1 MVSYLLGIDLGATS
15 VTAAV
20 LCTGGAAE
28 SVRLGGRDGSD
39 VLPAVLVATPGGD
52 LLCGEPARRR
62 APAEPDRVA
71 RGFLDRVG
79 DPTPLSLGGFAYAA
93 EDLCARLVRVLV
105 DEVSTRHGGPPS
117 RIGVTCPVGWGRHK
131 RDLLAAALRRR
142 GLTVSLVTA
151 PQAVALAHRA
161 VGPAGGPLAVVDLGG
176 NGTTATVLAAAAP
189 GVLPDAVGRTLTC
202 RTGGADVDD
211 AVFAFVRSSS
221 PATAAAFDALDPDD
235 PRTVAAL
242 TSLRDECRAAKQ
254 LLSRDTVATVPVELP
269 GLRTA
274 VRIHRSDLDELTR
287 PLLEPVTDLVQD
299 VVAAAPD
306 AEVLLAGGAARM
318 PVVVQAVSA
327 ALGRPV
333 AVVADPVADA
343 ARGAALAV
351 APGAGTSW
359 PGVRMAPLTGV
370 PTPREPVD
378 PAGRSPWDRP
388 GPDAADRA
396 GSADH
401 GDRTDRATPAWP
413 TRGERER
420 TARTEAP
427 AADRTA
433 VALLDPEPPTGPL
446 TAVPR
451 TRTAQ
456 PLAPARTSVLGAGRV
471 TAPAIARPERPA
483 PDTLVTRDAPA
494 GAARRGLVTRP
505 RLMVGAGGL
514 AGAAA
519 IAGALLFWPTT
530 SPGIGE
536 LSAAPVLSSP
546 AVAPAPVAPGA
557 APAPRPAR
565 SRAPP
570 WVGRAPAPRVARP
583 PGASRPAPP
592 RVPLR
597 RPRPAPQLRPRQLR
611 PRLPRLLR
619 HRPCRPPRWCRPR
632 RPRRRR
638 RPARAR
644 TRRWRAPLLRPP
656 RRSPPRPPPIRPP
669 RPRARPRRLP
679 RRRRASLRQPRDH
692 PGGQGN
698 RSPIT
703 LCAATTA
710 RSDPHPTPSRPD
722 PGAG

>member
-1 MVSYLLGIDLGATS
+1 MSYLLGIDLGATS

-20 LCTGGAAE
+20 LRTGGAAE
-28 SVRLGGRDGSD
+28 PVRLGGRDGSD

-79 DPTPLSLGGFAYAA
+79 DPTPLSLGGYAYAA

-161 VGPAGGPLAVVDLGG
+161 VVPAGGPLAVVDLGG

-189 GVLPDAVGRTLTC
+189 GVLPDAVGRTLSC

-242 TSLRDECRAAKQ
+242 TALRDECRAAKQ
-254 LLSRDTVATVPVELP
+254 LLSRDTVATVRVEMP
-269 GLRTA
+269 GLLTA

-287 PLLEPVTDLVQD
+287 PLLEPVADLVQD

-370 PTPREPVD
+370 PAPREPVD
-378 PAGRSPWDRP
+378 PAGRSPWGRP
-388 GPDAADRA
+388 GPEATE
-396 GSADH
+396 
-401 GDRTDRATPAWP
+401 RTDRTGTTDRNAPAWP

-420 TARTEAP
+420 TPRTEQP
-427 AADRTA
+427 AATA

-446 TAVPR
+446 TVVPR
-451 TRTAQ
+451 PRTA
-456 PLAPARTSVLGAGRV
+456 PPPAPARTSVLGAGQLP
-471 TAPAIARPERPA
+471 APSAVRPERPA
-483 PDTLVTRDAPA
+483 LVTRDAPA
-494 GAARRGLVTRP
+494 TARRATITRQRLV
-505 RLMVGAGGL
+505 VGAGGL

-557 APAPRPAR
+557 APAAGVAAGPAAGAPVGGRHAAAGGAGASGGAATGGTAARPAAGAA
-565 SRAPP
+565 AP
-570 WVGRAPAPRVARP
+570 VAAVAPAPAPVV
-583 PGASRPAPP
+583 PAPAAP
-592 RVPLR
+592 
-597 RPRPAPQLRPRQLR
+597 PAPVVST
-611 PRLPRLLR
+611 
-619 HRPCRPPRWCRPR
+619 PPVTTP
-632 RPRRRR
+632 
-638 RPARAR
+638 PA
-644 TRRWRAPLLRPP
+644 TSQGPSTPTEGTPDPTTPP
-656 RRSPPRPPPIRPP
+656 VTTPPATDPTTPVPDP
-669 RPRARPRRLP
+669 
-679 RRRRASLRQPRDH
+679 
-692 PGGQGN
+692 
-698 RSPIT
+698 T
-703 LCAATTA
+703 TTA
-710 RSDPHPTPSRPD
+710 PAPTSTTPAA
-722 PGAG
+722 GAAA

>member
-1 MVSYLLGIDLGATS
+1 MSYLLGIDLGATS

-20 LCTGGAAE
+20 LRTGGAAE
-28 SVRLGGRDGSD
+28 PVRLGGRDGSD

-79 DPTPLSLGGFAYAA
+79 DPTPLSLGGYAYAA

-161 VGPAGGPLAVVDLGG
+161 VVPAGGPLAVVDLGG

-189 GVLPDAVGRTLTC
+189 GVLPDAVGRTLGC

-221 PATAAAFDALDPDD
+221 PATAAAFDTLDPDD
-235 PRTVAAL
+235 PQTVAAL
-242 TSLRDECRAAKQ
+242 TALRDECRAAKQ
-254 LLSRDTVATVPVELP
+254 LLSRDTVATVRVEMP

-274 VRIHRSDLDELTR
+274 VRIHRSDLDELIR
-287 PLLEPVTDLVQD
+287 PLLEPVADLVQD
-299 VVAAAPD
+299 VAAAAPD

-370 PTPREPVD
+370 PAPREPVD

-388 GPDAADRA
+388 GPEATE
-396 GSADH
+396 
-401 GDRTDRATPAWP
+401 RTDRTGTTDRTAPAWP

-420 TARTEAP
+420 TEQP
-427 AADRTA
+427 AAAVTA

-451 TRTAQ
+451 PRTAQ
-456 PLAPARTSVLGAGRV
+456 PPAPARTSVLGAGQSP
-471 TAPAIARPERPA
+471 APSTVRPERPA

-494 GAARRGLVTRP
+494 TARRATVTRQ
-505 RLMVGAGGL
+505 RLVVGAGGL

-557 APAPRPAR
+557 APAAGVAAGPAAGAPAGGRHAAAGGAGVPGGAATGGTAARPAAGAA
-565 SRAPP
+565 AP
-570 WVGRAPAPRVARP
+570 VAAVAPAPA
-583 PGASRPAPP
+583 APAPAAP
-592 RVPLR
+592 PPTASTPPASTPPKTPPPTTQTPTEGTSDPTTPPVTTPPATDPTTPVPD
-597 RPRPAPQLRPRQLR
+597 PTTTAPAPTSTT
-611 PRLPRLLR
+611 
-619 HRPCRPPRWCRPR
+619 
-632 RPRRRR
+632 
-638 RPARAR
+638 PAA
-644 TRRWRAPLLRPP
+644 
-656 RRSPPRPPPIRPP
+656 
-669 RPRARPRRLP
+669 
-679 RRRRASLRQPRDH
+679 
-692 PGGQGN
+692 G
-698 RSPIT
+698 
-703 LCAATTA
+703 AAA
-710 RSDPHPTPSRPD
+710 
-722 PGAG
+722 

>member
-1 MVSYLLGIDLGATS
+1 MSYLLGIDLGATS

-20 LCTGGAAE
+20 LRTGGAAE

-151 PQAVALAHRA
+151 PQAVALAHRT
-161 VGPAGGPLAVVDLGG
+161 VVPAGGPLAVVDLGG

-211 AVFAFVRSSS
+211 AVFAFVQSSS

-359 PGVRMAPLTGV
+359 PGVRMVPLAGV

-388 GPDAADRA
+388 GPDTVDRA
-396 GSADH
+396 GST
-401 GDRTDRATPAWP
+401 DRTDRTTPAWP

-456 PLAPARTSVLGAGRV
+456 PPAPARPSVLGAGRV

-494 GAARRGLVTRP
+494 GAARRGVVTRQ

-557 APAPRPAR
+557 APAPGAASGPVAGAPVGGTRAGASGGAATGGVAARPAAGAA
-565 SRAPP
+565 APAAP
-570 WVGRAPAPRVARP
+570 GAPAPA
-583 PGASRPAPP
+583 APAPAA
-592 RVPLR
+592 
-597 RPRPAPQLRPRQLR
+597 PAPAVPS
-611 PRLPRLLR
+611 
-619 HRPCRPPRWCRPR
+619 
-632 RPRRRR
+632 
-638 RPARAR
+638 
-644 TRRWRAPLLRPP
+644 APVV
-656 RRSPPRPPPIRPP
+656 SPPPATSPPATSTSPNTPAEGTSDPATPP
-669 RPRARPRRLP
+669 VTTPPATAPTTP
-679 RRRRASLRQPRDH
+679 A
-692 PGGQGN
+692 PG
-698 RSPIT
+698 PT
-703 LCAATTA
+703 TTA
-710 RSDPHPTPSRPD
+710 PAPSSSVAP
-722 PGAG
+722 AAA

>member
-20 LCTGGAAE
+20 LRTGGAAE

-62 APAEPDRVA
+62 APAEPDHVA
-71 RGFLDRVG
+71 RGFLDRLG

-161 VGPAGGPLAVVDLGG
+161 VVPAGGPLAVVDLGG

-396 GSADH
+396 GSADR
-401 GDRTDRATPAWP
+401 GDRTDRTDRATPAWP

-427 AADRTA
+427 APDRTA

-456 PLAPARTSVLGAGRV
+456 PPAPARTSVLGAGQV

-494 GAARRGLVTRP
+494 GAARRGLVTRQ

-557 APAPRPAR
+557 APAAGDASGPVAGAPVGGTRAGTSGGAATGGVAARPAAGAA
-565 SRAPP
+565 APAAP
-570 WVGRAPAPRVARP
+570 GAPAPA
-583 PGASRPAPP
+583 APAP
-592 RVPLR
+592 VV
-597 RPRPAPQLRPRQLR
+597 PAPAA
-611 PRLPRLLR
+611 
-619 HRPCRPPRWCRPR
+619 
-632 RPRRRR
+632 
-638 RPARAR
+638 PASA
-644 TRRWRAPLLRPP
+644 APGPAVP
-656 RRSPPRPPPIRPP
+656 SAPVVSPPPATSPPATSTGPNTPVEGSPAPATPP
-669 RPRARPRRLP
+669 VTTPPATDPTTP
-679 RRRRASLRQPRDH
+679 A
-692 PGGQGN
+692 PG
-698 RSPIT
+698 PT
-703 LCAATTA
+703 TTA
-710 RSDPHPTPSRPD
+710 PAPSSSVP
-722 PGAG
+722 PAAA

>member
-1 MVSYLLGIDLGATS
+1 MSYLLGIDLGATS

-20 LCTGGAAE
+20 LRTGGAAE
-28 SVRLGGRDGSD
+28 PVRLGGRDGSD

-79 DPTPLSLGGFAYAA
+79 DPTPLSLGGYAYAA

-161 VGPAGGPLAVVDLGG
+161 VVPAGGPLAVVDLGG

-189 GVLPDAVGRTLTC
+189 GVLPDAVGRTLGC

-221 PATAAAFDALDPDD
+221 PAAAAAFDALDPDD

-242 TSLRDECRAAKQ
+242 TALRDECRAAKQ
-254 LLSRDTVATVPVELP
+254 LLSRDTVATVRVEMP

-287 PLLEPVTDLVQD
+287 PLLEPVADLVQD
-299 VVAAAPD
+299 VAAAAPD

-318 PVVVQAVSA
+318 PVAVQAVSA

-370 PTPREPVD
+370 PAPREPVD

-388 GPDAADRA
+388 GTEAT
-396 GSADH
+396 G
-401 GDRTDRATPAWP
+401 RTDRTGTTDRIAPAWP

-420 TARTEAP
+420 TARTEQP
-427 AADRTA
+427 AAAATA

-451 TRTAQ
+451 PRTAQ
-456 PLAPARTSVLGAGRV
+456 PPAPARTSVLGAGQSP
-471 TAPAIARPERPA
+471 APSAVRPERPA

-494 GAARRGLVTRP
+494 TARRATVTRQ
-505 RLMVGAGGL
+505 RLVVGAGGL

-557 APAPRPAR
+557 APAAGVAAGPAAGAPAGGRHAATGGAGASGGAATGGTAARPA
-565 SRAPP
+565 AGAAGP
-570 WVGRAPAPRVARP
+570 VAAVAPAPAPVA
-583 PGASRPAPP
+583 PGPAAPPAPVVSTP
-592 RVPLR
+592 PVTTPPATSQGPSTPTEGTPDPTTPPVTTPPATDPTTPVPG
-597 RPRPAPQLRPRQLR
+597 PTTTAPAPTSTT
-611 PRLPRLLR
+611 
-619 HRPCRPPRWCRPR
+619 
-632 RPRRRR
+632 
-638 RPARAR
+638 PAA
-644 TRRWRAPLLRPP
+644 
-656 RRSPPRPPPIRPP
+656 
-669 RPRARPRRLP
+669 
-679 RRRRASLRQPRDH
+679 
-692 PGGQGN
+692 G
-698 RSPIT
+698 
-703 LCAATTA
+703 AAA
-710 RSDPHPTPSRPD
+710 
-722 PGAG
+722 

>member
-20 LCTGGAAE
+20 LRTGGAAE

-396 GSADH
+396 GSAGSADR

-427 AADRTA
+427 APDRTA

-456 PLAPARTSVLGAGRV
+456 PPAPARTSVLGAGQV

-494 GAARRGLVTRP
+494 GAARRGLVTRQ

-546 AVAPAPVAPGA
+546 AVAPAPVAPASGDASGPVAGAPVGGTRAGTSGGAATGGVAARPAAGAAAPAAPGAPAPA
-557 APAPRPAR
+557 APAPVVPAPA
-565 SRAPP
+565 APGP
-570 WVGRAPAPRVARP
+570 AVPSAPVVSPPPVTTPPATSTGPNTPAEGTSDPTTPPVTTPPATDPTTPAPGPTTTAPAPSSSVP
-583 PGASRPAPP
+583 P
-592 RVPLR
+592 
-597 RPRPAPQLRPRQLR
+597 
-611 PRLPRLLR
+611 
-619 HRPCRPPRWCRPR
+619 
-632 RPRRRR
+632 
-638 RPARAR
+638 
-644 TRRWRAPLLRPP
+644 
-656 RRSPPRPPPIRPP
+656 
-669 RPRARPRRLP
+669 
-679 RRRRASLRQPRDH
+679 
-692 PGGQGN
+692 
-698 RSPIT
+698 
-703 LCAATTA
+703 AAA
-710 RSDPHPTPSRPD
+710 
-722 PGAG
+722 

>member
-20 LCTGGAAE
+20 LRTGGAAE

-161 VGPAGGPLAVVDLGG
+161 VVPAGGPLAVVDLGG

-396 GSADH
+396 GSAGSADR

-427 AADRTA
+427 APDRTA

-456 PLAPARTSVLGAGRV
+456 PPAPARTSVLGAGQV

-494 GAARRGLVTRP
+494 GAARRGLVTRQ

-557 APAPRPAR
+557 APASGDASGPVAGAPVGGTRAGTSGGAATGGVAARPAAGAA
-565 SRAPP
+565 APAAP
-570 WVGRAPAPRVARP
+570 GAPAPA
-583 PGASRPAPP
+583 APAP
-592 RVPLR
+592 VV
-597 RPRPAPQLRPRQLR
+597 PAPAAPG
-611 PRLPRLLR
+611 
-619 HRPCRPPRWCRPR
+619 
-632 RPRRRR
+632 
-638 RPARAR
+638 PAVPS
-644 TRRWRAPLLRPP
+644 APVV
-656 RRSPPRPPPIRPP
+656 SPPPVTTPPATSTGPNTPAEGTSDPTTPP
-669 RPRARPRRLP
+669 VTTPPATDPTTP
-679 RRRRASLRQPRDH
+679 A
-692 PGGQGN
+692 PG
-698 RSPIT
+698 PT
-703 LCAATTA
+703 TTA
-710 RSDPHPTPSRPD
+710 PAPSSSVP
-722 PGAG
+722 PAAA

>member
-20 LCTGGAAE
+20 LRTGGAAE

-151 PQAVALAHRA
+151 PQAVALAHRT
-161 VGPAGGPLAVVDLGG
+161 VVPAGGPLAVVDLGG

-211 AVFAFVRSSS
+211 AVFAFVQSSS

-359 PGVRMAPLTGV
+359 PGVRMVPLAGV

-388 GPDAADRA
+388 GPDTVDRA
-396 GSADH
+396 GST
-401 GDRTDRATPAWP
+401 DRTDRTTPAWP

-456 PLAPARTSVLGAGRV
+456 PPAPARPSVLGAGRV

-494 GAARRGLVTRP
+494 GAARRGVVTRQ

-557 APAPRPAR
+557 APAPGAASGPVAGAPVGGTRAGASGGAATGGVAARPAAGAA
-565 SRAPP
+565 APAAP
-570 WVGRAPAPRVARP
+570 GAPAPA
-583 PGASRPAPP
+583 APAPAA
-592 RVPLR
+592 
-597 RPRPAPQLRPRQLR
+597 PAPAVPS
-611 PRLPRLLR
+611 
-619 HRPCRPPRWCRPR
+619 
-632 RPRRRR
+632 
-638 RPARAR
+638 
-644 TRRWRAPLLRPP
+644 APVV
-656 RRSPPRPPPIRPP
+656 SPPPATSPPATSTSPNTPAEGTSDPATPP
-669 RPRARPRRLP
+669 VTTPPATAPTTP
-679 RRRRASLRQPRDH
+679 A
-692 PGGQGN
+692 PG
-698 RSPIT
+698 PT
-703 LCAATTA
+703 TTA
-710 RSDPHPTPSRPD
+710 PAPSSSVAP
-722 PGAG
+722 AAA

>member
-161 VGPAGGPLAVVDLGG
+161 VVPAGGPLAVVDLGG
-176 NGTTATVLAAAAP
+176 NGTAATVLAAAAP

-396 GSADH
+396 GSADR
-401 GDRTDRATPAWP
+401 GDRTDRTDRATPAWP

-427 AADRTA
+427 APDRTA

-456 PLAPARTSVLGAGRV
+456 PPAPARTSVLGAGRV
-471 TAPAIARPERPA
+471 TAPAVARPERPA

-494 GAARRGLVTRP
+494 GAARRGVVTRQ

-557 APAPRPAR
+557 APAPGAAAGPVAGAPVGGTRAGTSGGAATGGVAARPAAGAA
-565 SRAPP
+565 APAAP
-570 WVGRAPAPRVARP
+570 GAPAPA
-583 PGASRPAPP
+583 APAP
-592 RVPLR
+592 VV
-597 RPRPAPQLRPRQLR
+597 PAPAA
-611 PRLPRLLR
+611 
-619 HRPCRPPRWCRPR
+619 
-632 RPRRRR
+632 
-638 RPARAR
+638 PASA
-644 TRRWRAPLLRPP
+644 APGPAVP
-656 RRSPPRPPPIRPP
+656 SAPVVSPPPATSPPATSTGPNTPAEGSPAPATPP
-669 RPRARPRRLP
+669 VTTPPANDPTTP
-679 RRRRASLRQPRDH
+679 A
-692 PGGQGN
+692 PG
-698 RSPIT
+698 PT
-703 LCAATTA
+703 TTA
-710 RSDPHPTPSRPD
+710 PAPSSSVAP
-722 PGAG
+722 AAA

>member
-1 MVSYLLGIDLGATS
+1 MSYLLGIDLGATS

-20 LCTGGAAE
+20 LRTGGAAE
-28 SVRLGGRDGSD
+28 PVRLGGRDGAD

-62 APAEPDRVA
+62 APTEPDRVA

-161 VGPAGGPLAVVDLGG
+161 VVPAGGPLAVVDLGG

-189 GVLPDAVGRTLTC
+189 GVLPDAVGRTLGC

-242 TSLRDECRAAKQ
+242 TALRDECRAAKQ
-254 LLSRDTVATVPVELP
+254 LLSRDTVATVRVEMP

-287 PLLEPVTDLVQD
+287 PLLEPVADLVQD

-318 PVVVQAVSA
+318 PVVVQAVSV

-370 PTPREPVD
+370 PAPREPVD

-388 GPDAADRA
+388 GPEATE
-396 GSADH
+396 
-401 GDRTDRATPAWP
+401 RTDRTGTTDRTAPAWP

-420 TARTEAP
+420 TERTERP
-427 AADRTA
+427 GAAATA

-451 TRTAQ
+451 PRTAQ
-456 PLAPARTSVLGAGRV
+456 PPAPARTSVLGAGQPS
-471 TAPAIARPERPA
+471 APSAVRPERPA

-494 GAARRGLVTRP
+494 TARRATVTRQ
-505 RLMVGAGGL
+505 RLVVGAGGL

-546 AVAPAPVAPGA
+546 AVAPTPVAPGA
-557 APAPRPAR
+557 APAADVVAGPAAGAPVGGGDAAAGGAGAPGGAATGGAAARPAAGAA
-565 SRAPP
+565 AP
-570 WVGRAPAPRVARP
+570 VAAVAPAPAPVA
-583 PGASRPAPP
+583 PGPAAPPAPVVSTP
-592 RVPLR
+592 PVTTPPATSQGPSTPTEGTTDPTTPPVTTPPATDPTTPVPD
-597 RPRPAPQLRPRQLR
+597 PTTTAPAPTSTT
-611 PRLPRLLR
+611 
-619 HRPCRPPRWCRPR
+619 
-632 RPRRRR
+632 
-638 RPARAR
+638 PAA
-644 TRRWRAPLLRPP
+644 
-656 RRSPPRPPPIRPP
+656 
-669 RPRARPRRLP
+669 
-679 RRRRASLRQPRDH
+679 
-692 PGGQGN
+692 G
-698 RSPIT
+698 
-703 LCAATTA
+703 AAA
-710 RSDPHPTPSRPD
+710 
-722 PGAG
+722 

>member
-1 MVSYLLGIDLGATS
+1 MSYLLGIDLGATS

-20 LCTGGAAE
+20 LRTGGAAE
-28 SVRLGGRDGSD
+28 PVRLGGRDGSD

-79 DPTPLSLGGFAYAA
+79 DPTPLSLGGYAYAA

-161 VGPAGGPLAVVDLGG
+161 VVPAGGPLAVVDLGG

-189 GVLPDAVGRTLTC
+189 GVLPDAVGRTLSC

-242 TSLRDECRAAKQ
+242 TALRDECRAAKQ
-254 LLSRDTVATVPVELP
+254 LLSRDTVATVRVEMP

-287 PLLEPVTDLVQD
+287 PLLEPVADLVQD
-299 VVAAAPD
+299 VAAAAPD

-370 PTPREPVD
+370 PAPREPVD

-388 GPDAADRA
+388 GPDATE
-396 GSADH
+396 
-401 GDRTDRATPAWP
+401 RTDRTTPAWP

-420 TARTEAP
+420 TARTEQP
-427 AADRTA
+427 AAAATA

-451 TRTAQ
+451 PRTAQ
-456 PLAPARTSVLGAGRV
+456 PPAPVRTSVLGAGQPP
-471 TAPAIARPERPA
+471 APSAARPERPA

-494 GAARRGLVTRP
+494 TARRATVTRQ
-505 RLMVGAGGL
+505 RLVVGAGGL

-557 APAPRPAR
+557 APAAGVAAGPAAGAPVGGRHAATGGAGASGGAATGGTAARPAAGAA
-565 SRAPP
+565 AP
-570 WVGRAPAPRVARP
+570 VAAVAPAPA
-583 PGASRPAPP
+583 APAPAAQP
-592 RVPLR
+592 PTASTPPASTPPKTPPPTTQTPTEGTPDPTTPPVTTPPATDPTTPVPG
-597 RPRPAPQLRPRQLR
+597 PTTTAPAPTSTT
-611 PRLPRLLR
+611 
-619 HRPCRPPRWCRPR
+619 
-632 RPRRRR
+632 
-638 RPARAR
+638 PAA
-644 TRRWRAPLLRPP
+644 
-656 RRSPPRPPPIRPP
+656 
-669 RPRARPRRLP
+669 
-679 RRRRASLRQPRDH
+679 
-692 PGGQGN
+692 G
-698 RSPIT
+698 
-703 LCAATTA
+703 AAA
-710 RSDPHPTPSRPD
+710 
-722 PGAG
+722 

>member
-1 MVSYLLGIDLGATS
+1 MSYLLGIDLGVTS

-20 LCTGGAAE
+20 LRTGGAAE
-28 SVRLGGRDGSD
+28 PVRLGGRDGGD

-52 LLCGEPARRR
+52 LLCGGPALRR
-62 APAEPDRVA
+62 APADPDRVA

-105 DEVSTRHGGPPS
+105 DEVSARHGGPPS

-161 VGPAGGPLAVVDLGG
+161 VAPAGGPLAVVDLGG

-189 GVLPDAVGRTLTC
+189 GVLPDGLGRTLTC

-242 TSLRDECRAAKQ
+242 TVLRDECRAAKQ

-370 PTPREPVD
+370 PAPREPVD

-388 GPDAADRA
+388 GADTTDHTERTERTAA
-396 GSADH
+396 
-401 GDRTDRATPAWP
+401 AWP
-413 TRGERER
+413 ARGERER
-420 TARTEAP
+420 TAQPVTVAG
-427 AADRTA
+427 A

-446 TAVPR
+446 PAVPR
-451 TRTAQ
+451 ARTAQ
-456 PLAPARTSVLGAGRV
+456 PPAPVRTSVLGAGQAY
-471 TAPAIARPERPA
+471 APPGARPERPV

-494 GAARRGLVTRP
+494 AARRTTVTRQ
-505 RLMVGAGGL
+505 RLAIGAGGL
-514 AGAAA
+514 AGVAA
-519 IAGALLFWPTT
+519 IAGALLFWPTA

-557 APAPRPAR
+557 APAGVAAGPAAGGPAGGSQAAAAGTGASRGAATGGTAARPAVGAA
-565 SRAPP
+565 AP
-570 WVGRAPAPRVARP
+570 VAAGAPAPAP
-583 PGASRPAPP
+583 AAPAPGAPAPAPP
-592 RVPLR
+592 APVVSTPPVTAPPVTDPGPSTPAEGTPDPTTPPVTTPPSTDPATPVPG
-597 RPRPAPQLRPRQLR
+597 PTTTAPAPASTT
-611 PRLPRLLR
+611 
-619 HRPCRPPRWCRPR
+619 
-632 RPRRRR
+632 
-638 RPARAR
+638 PAGVA
-644 TRRWRAPLLRPP
+644 
-656 RRSPPRPPPIRPP
+656 
-669 RPRARPRRLP
+669 
-679 RRRRASLRQPRDH
+679 
-692 PGGQGN
+692 
-698 RSPIT
+698 
-703 LCAATTA
+703 
-710 RSDPHPTPSRPD
+710 
-722 PGAG
+722 

>member
-161 VGPAGGPLAVVDLGG
+161 VVPAGGPLAVVDLGG

-388 GPDAADRA
+388 GPDAADCA
-396 GSADH
+396 GSADR
-401 GDRTDRATPAWP
+401 GDRTDRTDRATPAWP

-427 AADRTA
+427 APDRTA

-456 PLAPARTSVLGAGRV
+456 PPAPARTSVLGAGRV
-471 TAPAIARPERPA
+471 TAPAVARPERPA

-494 GAARRGLVTRP
+494 GAARRGVVTRQ

-557 APAPRPAR
+557 APAPGAAAGPVAGAPVGGTRAGTSGGAATGGVAARPAAGAA
-565 SRAPP
+565 APAAP
-570 WVGRAPAPRVARP
+570 GAPAPA
-583 PGASRPAPP
+583 APAP
-592 RVPLR
+592 VV
-597 RPRPAPQLRPRQLR
+597 PAPAA
-611 PRLPRLLR
+611 
-619 HRPCRPPRWCRPR
+619 
-632 RPRRRR
+632 
-638 RPARAR
+638 PASA
-644 TRRWRAPLLRPP
+644 APGPAVP
-656 RRSPPRPPPIRPP
+656 SAPVVSPPPATSPPATSTGPNTPAEGSPAPATPP
-669 RPRARPRRLP
+669 VTTPPANDPTTP
-679 RRRRASLRQPRDH
+679 A
-692 PGGQGN
+692 PG
-698 RSPIT
+698 PT
-703 LCAATTA
+703 TTA
-710 RSDPHPTPSRPD
+710 PAPSSSVAP
-722 PGAG
+722 AAA

>member
-1 MVSYLLGIDLGATS
+1 MSYLLGIDLGATS

-20 LCTGGAAE
+20 LRTGGAAE
-28 SVRLGGRDGSD
+28 PVRLGGRDGSD

-79 DPTPLSLGGFAYAA
+79 DPTPLSLGGYAYAA

-161 VGPAGGPLAVVDLGG
+161 VVPAGGPLAVVDLGG

-189 GVLPDAVGRTLTC
+189 GVLPDAVGRTLGC

-242 TSLRDECRAAKQ
+242 TALRDECRAAKQ
-254 LLSRDTVATVPVELP
+254 LLSRDTVATVRVEMP

-274 VRIHRSDLDELTR
+274 VRIHRSDLDELIR
-287 PLLEPVTDLVQD
+287 PLLEPVADLVQD

-370 PTPREPVD
+370 PAPREPVD

-388 GPDAADRA
+388 GPEATE
-396 GSADH
+396 
-401 GDRTDRATPAWP
+401 RTDRTGTTDRTALAWP

-420 TARTEAP
+420 TARTEQP
-427 AADRTA
+427 AAAVTA

-451 TRTAQ
+451 PRTAQ
-456 PLAPARTSVLGAGRV
+456 PPAPARTSVLRAGQSP
-471 TAPAIARPERPA
+471 APSTVRPERPA

-494 GAARRGLVTRP
+494 TARRATVTRQ
-505 RLMVGAGGL
+505 RLVVGAGGL

-557 APAPRPAR
+557 APAAGVAAGPAAGAPAGGRHAAAGGAGVPGGAATGGTAARPAAGAA
-565 SRAPP
+565 AP
-570 WVGRAPAPRVARP
+570 VAAVAPAPA
-583 PGASRPAPP
+583 APAPAAP
-592 RVPLR
+592 PPTASTPPASTPPKTPPPTTQTPTEGTPDPTTPPVTTPPATDPTIPVPD
-597 RPRPAPQLRPRQLR
+597 PTTTAPAPTSTT
-611 PRLPRLLR
+611 
-619 HRPCRPPRWCRPR
+619 
-632 RPRRRR
+632 
-638 RPARAR
+638 PAA
-644 TRRWRAPLLRPP
+644 
-656 RRSPPRPPPIRPP
+656 
-669 RPRARPRRLP
+669 
-679 RRRRASLRQPRDH
+679 
-692 PGGQGN
+692 G
-698 RSPIT
+698 
-703 LCAATTA
+703 AAA
-710 RSDPHPTPSRPD
+710 
-722 PGAG
+722 

>member
-1 MVSYLLGIDLGATS
+1 MSYLLGIGLGATS

-20 LCTGGAAE
+20 LRTGGAAE

-151 PQAVALAHRA
+151 PQAVALAHRT
-161 VGPAGGPLAVVDLGG
+161 VVPAGGPLAVVDLGG

-211 AVFAFVRSSS
+211 AVFAFVQSSS

-359 PGVRMAPLTGV
+359 PGVRMVPLAGV

-388 GPDAADRA
+388 GPDTVDRA
-396 GSADH
+396 GST
-401 GDRTDRATPAWP
+401 DRTDRTTPAWP

-456 PLAPARTSVLGAGRV
+456 PPAPARPSVLGAGRV

-494 GAARRGLVTRP
+494 GAARRGVVTRQ

-557 APAPRPAR
+557 APAPGAASGPVAGAPVGGTRAGASGGAATGGVAARPAAGAA
-565 SRAPP
+565 APAAP
-570 WVGRAPAPRVARP
+570 GAPAPA
-583 PGASRPAPP
+583 APAPAA
-592 RVPLR
+592 
-597 RPRPAPQLRPRQLR
+597 PAPAVPS
-611 PRLPRLLR
+611 
-619 HRPCRPPRWCRPR
+619 
-632 RPRRRR
+632 
-638 RPARAR
+638 
-644 TRRWRAPLLRPP
+644 APVV
-656 RRSPPRPPPIRPP
+656 SPPPATSPPATSTSPNTPAEGTSDPATPP
-669 RPRARPRRLP
+669 VTTPPATAPTTP
-679 RRRRASLRQPRDH
+679 A
-692 PGGQGN
+692 PG
-698 RSPIT
+698 PT
-703 LCAATTA
+703 TTA
-710 RSDPHPTPSRPD
+710 PAPSSSVAP
-722 PGAG
+722 AAA

>member
-20 LCTGGAAE
+20 LRTGGAAE

-62 APAEPDRVA
+62 APAEPHRVA

-161 VGPAGGPLAVVDLGG
+161 VVPAGGPLAVVDLGG

-388 GPDAADRA
+388 GPDAVDRA
-396 GSADH
+396 GSTDRA
-401 GDRTDRATPAWP
+401 DRTDRTTPAWP

-456 PLAPARTSVLGAGRV
+456 PPAPARTSVLGAGRV
-471 TAPAIARPERPA
+471 SAPAVARPERPA

-494 GAARRGLVTRP
+494 GAARRGVVTRQ

-557 APAPRPAR
+557 APAAGDAAGPVAGAPVGGTRAGASGGAATGGVAARPAAGAA
-565 SRAPP
+565 APVAP
-570 WVGRAPAPRVARP
+570 GAPAPA
-583 PGASRPAPP
+583 APAPAA
-592 RVPLR
+592 
-597 RPRPAPQLRPRQLR
+597 PAPAA
-611 PRLPRLLR
+611 
-619 HRPCRPPRWCRPR
+619 
-632 RPRRRR
+632 
-638 RPARAR
+638 PAPAVPS
-644 TRRWRAPLLRPP
+644 APVV
-656 RRSPPRPPPIRPP
+656 SPPPATSPPATSTSPNTPVEGSPAPATPP
-669 RPRARPRRLP
+669 VTTPPATDPTTP
-679 RRRRASLRQPRDH
+679 A
-692 PGGQGN
+692 PG
-698 RSPIT
+698 PT
-703 LCAATTA
+703 TTA
-710 RSDPHPTPSRPD
+710 PAPSSSVAP
-722 PGAG
+722 AAA

>member
-1 MVSYLLGIDLGATS
+1 MSYLLGIDLGATS

-20 LCTGGAAE
+20 LRTGGAAE
-28 SVRLGGRDGSD
+28 PVRLGGRDGSD

-79 DPTPLSLGGFAYAA
+79 DPTPLSLGGYAYAA

-161 VGPAGGPLAVVDLGG
+161 VVPAGGPLAVVDLGG

-189 GVLPDAVGRTLTC
+189 GVLPDAVGRTLGC

-221 PATAAAFDALDPDD
+221 PATAAAFDALDLDD

-242 TSLRDECRAAKQ
+242 TALRDECRAAKQ
-254 LLSRDTVATVPVELP
+254 LLSRDTVATVRVEMP

-287 PLLEPVTDLVQD
+287 PLLEPVADLVQD

-370 PTPREPVD
+370 PAPREPVD

-388 GPDAADRA
+388 GPEATE
-396 GSADH
+396 
-401 GDRTDRATPAWP
+401 RTDRTGTTDRTAPAWP

-420 TARTEAP
+420 TARTEQP
-427 AADRTA
+427 AVAVTA

-451 TRTAQ
+451 PRTAQ
-456 PLAPARTSVLGAGRV
+456 PPAPARTSVLGAGQSP
-471 TAPAIARPERPA
+471 APSTVRPERPA

-494 GAARRGLVTRP
+494 TARRATVTRQ
-505 RLMVGAGGL
+505 RLVVGAGGL

-557 APAPRPAR
+557 APAAGVAAAPAAGAPAGGRHAAAGGAGVPGGAATGGTAARPAAGAA
-565 SRAPP
+565 AP
-570 WVGRAPAPRVARP
+570 VAAVAPAPA
-583 PGASRPAPP
+583 APAPAAP
-592 RVPLR
+592 PPTASTPPASTPPKTPPPTTQTPTEGTPDPTTPPVTTPPATDPTTPVPD
-597 RPRPAPQLRPRQLR
+597 PTTTAPAPTSTT
-611 PRLPRLLR
+611 
-619 HRPCRPPRWCRPR
+619 
-632 RPRRRR
+632 
-638 RPARAR
+638 PAA
-644 TRRWRAPLLRPP
+644 
-656 RRSPPRPPPIRPP
+656 
-669 RPRARPRRLP
+669 
-679 RRRRASLRQPRDH
+679 
-692 PGGQGN
+692 G
-698 RSPIT
+698 
-703 LCAATTA
+703 AAA
-710 RSDPHPTPSRPD
+710 
-722 PGAG
+722 

>member
-1 MVSYLLGIDLGATS
+1 MSYLLGIDLGATS

-20 LCTGGAAE
+20 LRTGGAAE
-28 SVRLGGRDGSD
+28 PVRLGGRDGGD

-151 PQAVALAHRA
+151 PQAVALAHRTVA
-161 VGPAGGPLAVVDLGG
+161 PAGGPLAVVDLGG

-189 GVLPDAVGRTLTC
+189 GVLPDAVGRPLSC

-211 AVFAFVRSSS
+211 TVFAFVRSSS
-221 PATAAAFDALDPDD
+221 PATAAAFDALDPED

-242 TSLRDECRAAKQ
+242 TALRDECRAAKQ
-254 LLSRDTVATVPVELP
+254 LLSRDTVATVRVEMP

-370 PTPREPVD
+370 PAPREPVD

-388 GPDAADRA
+388 GPDA
-396 GSADH
+396 GE
-401 GDRTDRATPAWP
+401 RTDRTAPAWP

-420 TARTEAP
+420 IARSEQP
-427 AADRTA
+427 AAAAAA

-446 TAVPR
+446 TVVPR

-456 PLAPARTSVLGAGRV
+456 PPAPARTSLLGAGQPP
-471 TAPAIARPERPA
+471 APSVARLERPA

-494 GAARRGLVTRP
+494 TARRATVTRQ
-505 RLMVGAGGL
+505 RLAVGAGGL

-557 APAPRPAR
+557 APAAGVAAAPAGGAAAGGGGTAAGGAGASGGSATGGTAARPVAGAA
-565 SRAPP
+565 APAAGAAAP
-570 WVGRAPAPRVARP
+570 VAAVAPAPA
-583 PGASRPAPP
+583 APAPAAP
-592 RVPLR
+592 
-597 RPRPAPQLRPRQLR
+597 PAPTPVK
-611 PRLPRLLR
+611 PTTPA
-619 HRPCRPPRWCRPR
+619 PTTPVTEGSTTTPPVTTP
-632 RPRRRR
+632 PVTTP
-638 RPARAR
+638 PATDPA
-644 TRRWRAPLLRPP
+644 TPVPGPTTTDPAPTSTTP
-656 RRSPPRPPPIRPP
+656 
-669 RPRARPRRLP
+669 
-679 RRRRASLRQPRDH
+679 
-692 PGGQGN
+692 
-698 RSPIT
+698 
-703 LCAATTA
+703 AA
-710 RSDPHPTPSRPD
+710 
-722 PGAG
+722 GAAA

>member
-20 LCTGGAAE
+20 LRTGGAAE

-161 VGPAGGPLAVVDLGG
+161 VVPAGGPLAVVDLGG

-396 GSADH
+396 GSADR

-427 AADRTA
+427 APDRTA

-456 PLAPARTSVLGAGRV
+456 PPAPARTSVLGAGQV

-494 GAARRGLVTRP
+494 GAARRGLVTRQ
-505 RLMVGAGGL
+505 RLVVGAGGL

-557 APAPRPAR
+557 APAAGDASGPVAGAPVGGTRAGTSGGAATGGVAARPAAGAA
-565 SRAPP
+565 APAAP
-570 WVGRAPAPRVARP
+570 GAPAPA
-583 PGASRPAPP
+583 APAP
-592 RVPLR
+592 VV
-597 RPRPAPQLRPRQLR
+597 PAPAAPG
-611 PRLPRLLR
+611 
-619 HRPCRPPRWCRPR
+619 
-632 RPRRRR
+632 
-638 RPARAR
+638 PAVPS
-644 TRRWRAPLLRPP
+644 APVV
-656 RRSPPRPPPIRPP
+656 SPPPVTTPPATSTGPNTPAEGTSDPTTPP
-669 RPRARPRRLP
+669 VPTPPATDPTTP
-679 RRRRASLRQPRDH
+679 V
-692 PGGQGN
+692 PG
-698 RSPIT
+698 PT
-703 LCAATTA
+703 TTA
-710 RSDPHPTPSRPD
+710 PAPSSSVP
-722 PGAG
+722 PAAA

>member
-1 MVSYLLGIDLGATS
+1 MPVRELDEGGAVMSYLLGIDLGATS

-20 LCTGGAAE
+20 LRTGGAAE
-28 SVRLGGRDGSD
+28 PVRLGGRDGSD

-62 APAEPDRVA
+62 APADPDRVA

-79 DPTPLSLGGFAYAA
+79 DPTPLSLGGFTYAA

-151 PQAVALAHRA
+151 PQAVVLAHRA
-161 VGPAGGPLAVVDLGG
+161 VVPAGGPLAVVDLGG

-189 GVLPDAVGRTLTC
+189 GVLPDAVGRTLSC
-202 RTGGADVDD
+202 RTGGADIDD

-242 TSLRDECRAAKQ
+242 TALRDECRAAKQ
-254 LLSRDTVATVPVELP
+254 LLSRDTVATVRVEMP

-274 VRIHRSDLDELTR
+274 VRIPRSDLDELAR
-287 PLLEPVTDLVQD
+287 PLLEPVADLVQD
-299 VVAAAPD
+299 VAAAAPD

-370 PTPREPVD
+370 PAPREPVD
-378 PAGRSPWDRP
+378 PAGCSPWDGP
-388 GPDAADRA
+388 GPDATE
-396 GSADH
+396 
-401 GDRTDRATPAWP
+401 RTDRTAPAWP

-420 TARTEAP
+420 TARTEQP
-427 AADRTA
+427 AAAATA

-446 TAVPR
+446 AAVPR
-451 TRTAQ
+451 PRTAQ
-456 PLAPARTSVLGAGRV
+456 LPAPARTSVLGAGQPP
-471 TAPAIARPERPA
+471 APSIARPERPA

-494 GAARRGLVTRP
+494 TTRRTTVTRQ
-505 RLMVGAGGL
+505 RLVVGAGGL

-557 APAPRPAR
+557 APAAGVAAAPGGGAPAGGRHAAGGAGASGGAATGGTAARPA
-565 SRAPP
+565 APVAP
-570 WVGRAPAPRVARP
+570 VAPAPAP
-583 PGASRPAPP
+583 AAPAPAAP
-592 RVPLR
+592 AAPVVSTPPVTTPPATTPGPSTSVEGTPGPATPTPVTTPPATDPSTPVPG
-597 RPRPAPQLRPRQLR
+597 PTTTDPAPTSTT
-611 PRLPRLLR
+611 
-619 HRPCRPPRWCRPR
+619 
-632 RPRRRR
+632 
-638 RPARAR
+638 PAAG
-644 TRRWRAPLLRPP
+644 T
-656 RRSPPRPPPIRPP
+656 
-669 RPRARPRRLP
+669 
-679 RRRRASLRQPRDH
+679 
-692 PGGQGN
+692 
-698 RSPIT
+698 
-703 LCAATTA
+703 AA
-710 RSDPHPTPSRPD
+710 
-722 PGAG
+722 